1 MRRHTSPASTSV
13 PWSDGQ
19 WTGIVGQDKQL
30 GEHPWSQQQHRK
42 NGEAQVWGV
51 GVEKNTEMRANF
63 GAKRWRVTLGK
74 LWLCFFGEYAREKN

>member
-1 MRRHTSPASTSV
+1 MDWDSGA
-13 PWSDGQ
+13 GQ
-19 WTGIVGQDKQL
+19 AAGRAPMVTATAQEEWRSSGVGC
-30 GEHPWSQQQHRK
+30 
-42 NGEAQVWGV
+42 